1 MDKNW
6 WKRLKQNKA
15 LKLFKTYLYTIIN
28 NLNERE
34 IKGHMFKKGLNINE
48 ILIQESSK
56 EIDNYLKIH
65 QKTKRKKIQ
74 KSNSNSTINGK
85 RNINLLYMCLLK
97 FNGLLRYMYFQGLNH
112 DDINKMAHYIK
123 HTFRKK
129 EHMFSDNLINQMH
142 YMELLKEEQLL
153 D

>member
-6 WKRLKQNKA
+6 WNILKNNKA
-15 LKLFKTYLYTIIN
+15 LKSFKKFLLKIIN
-28 NLNERE
+28 DLQERE
-34 IKGHMFKKGLNINE
+34 IKVHMFKKEIDIDQ
-48 ILIQESSK
+48 ILIEESSK

-97 FNGLLRYMYFQGLNH
+97 FNGLLRYIYFQL
-112 DDINKMAHYIK
+112 Y
-123 HTFRKK
+123 
-129 EHMFSDNLINQMH
+129 
-142 YMELLKEEQLL
+142 
-153 D
+153 